1 MTQEERLQGTRGAP
15 CNDKWSNDLSIET
28 QQSTEMRFVVSE
40 NQAGLRLDVFLAQAD
55 ESFSRS
61 QIKNAIEEGDV
72 TVNGK
77 EPKVSQHLKAGDL
90 VELHLEAAIDAIA
103 VPQDIPL
110 NIVYED
116 ASIIV
121 INKPAGMVVHP
132 APGNA
137 DQTLVNA
144 LLFHC
149 HDLSGIGGVL
159 RPGIVHRLDKE
170 TSGLIV
176 AAKSDEAHRKLS
188 AQFEKHDVHKK
199 YVALVWGD
207 VKGQTGEIVLPVGRH
222 PVDRKKMSTKS
233 RRGKDAL
240 TLWKVRERYGV
251 ATLLD
256 VEIKTGRTHQI
267 RVHLT
272 ERGYPV
278 IGDAVYG
285 NPSKLQTVKDAAL
298 KAQLKSFS
306 RQALHAAQLS
316 FLHPQSGERVVF
328 AAPLPEDM
336 ENLRALLRAS
346 APLSTT
352 EIGLQNWK
360 DKLR

>member
-1 MTQEERLQGTRGAP
+1 
-15 CNDKWSNDLSIET
+15 
-28 QQSTEMRFVVSE
+28 MRFVVSE

-72 TVNGK
+72 TMNGK
-77 EPKVSQHLKAGDL
+77 PPKVSQHLKVGDV
-90 VELHLEAAIDAIA
+90 VEIHLEAAIDALAI
-103 VPQDIPL
+103 PQDIPL
-110 NIVYED
+110 SIVYED

-132 APGNA
+132 APGNP
-137 DQTLVNA
+137 DNTLVNA

-176 AAKSDEAHRKLS
+176 AAKSDEAHRSLS
-188 AQFEKHDVHKK
+188 AQFEKHEVHKK
-199 YVALVWGD
+199 YVTLVWGN
-207 VKGQTGEIVLPVGRH
+207 VKGQSGEILLPVGRH
-222 PVDRKKMSTKS
+222 PVDRKKMSTRS

-240 TLWKVRERYGV
+240 TLWKVRERYGL

-272 ERGYPV
+272 ERGYPL
-278 IGDAVYG
+278 IGDMVYG

-298 KAQLKSFS
+298 KAYLKLFQ

-328 AAPLPEDM
+328 TAPIPEDM
-336 ENLRALLRAS
+336 GNLRALFRAV
-346 APLSTT
+346 APVPGGNT
-352 EIGLQNWK
+352 GLQNWK

>member
-1 MTQEERLQGTRGAP
+1 M
-15 CNDKWSNDLSIET
+15 SIET
-28 QQSTEMRFVVSE
+28 DHSRELSFTVNPE
-40 NQAGLRLDVFLAQAD
+40 QAGLRLDVFLAQAD

-72 TVNGK
+72 LVNEK
-77 EPKVSQHLKAGDL
+77 KPKVSQHLKAGD
-90 VELHLEAAIDAIA
+90 VISLHLEPAIVAVAI
-103 VPQDIPL
+103 PQDIPL

-121 INKPAGMVVHP
+121 MNKAAGMVVHP
-132 APGNA
+132 APGNP
-137 DQTLVNA
+137 DNTLVNA

-188 AQFEKHDVHKK
+188 AQFEHHDVHKK
-199 YVALVWGD
+199 YIALVWGD
-207 VKGQTGEIVLPVGRH
+207 VKGQSGEIVLPVGRH
-222 PVDRKKMSTKS
+222 PVDRKKMSTKC
-233 RRGKDAL
+233 RQGKDAL
-240 TLWKVRERYGV
+240 TLWKVRERYGT

-256 VEIKTGRTHQI
+256 IEIKTGRTHQI
-267 RVHLT
+267 RVHLS

-278 IGDAVYG
+278 IGDVVYG
-285 NPSKLQTVKDAAL
+285 NASKLQTIKNAAL
-298 KAQLKSFS
+298 KAEIKSIE

-316 FLHPQSGERVVF
+316 FIHPQSNERMVF
-328 AAPLPEDM
+328 TAPLPQDL
-336 ENLRALLRAS
+336 ENLLKLFRAATPGYAGDS
-346 APLSTT
+346 
-352 EIGLQNWK
+352 GLQNWK
-360 DKLR
+360 DKIKG

>member
-1 MTQEERLQGTRGAP
+1 VTDDGPTNR
-15 CNDKWSNDLSIET
+15 DLSFT
-28 QQSTEMRFVVSE
+28 VSPS
-40 NQAGLRLDVFLAQAD
+40 QAGLRLDVFLAQTD
-55 ESFSRS
+55 DSFSRS
-61 QIKNAIEEGDV
+61 QIKIAIEEGVV

-77 EPKVSQHLKAGDL
+77 EPKVSQHLKDGDI
-90 VELHLEAAIDAIA
+90 VELHLEPAIDAVAI
-103 VPQDIPL
+103 PQNIPL
-110 NIVYED
+110 DIVYED

-132 APGNA
+132 APGNP

-188 AQFEKHDVHKK
+188 AQFEKHDVYKK

-207 VKGQTGEIVLPVGRH
+207 VKGASGEIVLPVGRH

-233 RRGKDAL
+233 RHGKDAL
-240 TLWKVRERYGV
+240 TLWKVRERYGT

-267 RVHLT
+267 RVHLS

-285 NPSKLQTVKDAAL
+285 NASKLQTVKNAEL
-298 KAQLKSFS
+298 KAGIKSLA

-316 FLHPQSGERVVF
+316 FVHPHGGERVVF
-328 AAPLPEDM
+328 TAPIPADM
-336 ENLRALLRAS
+336 DKLCGLFRAT
-346 APLSTT
+346 APSPAGNT
-352 EIGLQNWK
+352 GLQNWK

>member
-1 MTQEERLQGTRGAP
+1 LTTEGDFA
-15 CNDKWSNDLSIET
+15 KDLSFPVLPE
-28 QQSTEMRFVVSE
+28 
-40 NQAGLRLDVFLAQAD
+40 QAGLRLDVFLAQAD
-55 ESFSRS
+55 ASFSRS

-72 TVNGK
+72 LVNGK
-77 EPKVSQHLKAGDL
+77 EPKVSQHLKAGD
-90 VELHLEAAIDAIA
+90 VVTLHIEAAVEAVA
-103 VPQDIPL
+103 VPQNIPL
-110 NIVYED
+110 YIIYED
-116 ASIIV
+116 SSIIV

-132 APGNA
+132 APGNP

-176 AAKSDEAHRKLS
+176 AAKTDEAHRNLS

-199 YVALVWGD
+199 YIALVWGN
-207 VKGQTGEIVLPVGRH
+207 VKGASGEIVLPVGRH

-233 RRGKDAL
+233 RHGKDAL
-240 TLWKVRERYGV
+240 TLWKVKERFGP

-256 VEIKTGRTHQI
+256 IEIKTGRTHQI

-272 ERGYPV
+272 ERGWPV

-285 NPSKLQTVKDAAL
+285 THRMQTIKDPVL
-298 KAQLKSFS
+298 KSQLKSFD
-306 RQALHAAQLS
+306 RHALHAAQLS
-316 FLHPQSGERVVF
+316 FVHPQKGERMVF
-328 AAPLPEDM
+328 TAPMPPDM
-336 ENLRALLRAS
+336 ENLCNAFRAVLPPSLRES
-346 APLSTT
+346 
-352 EIGLQNWK
+352 GLQSWK
-360 DKLR
+360 DKLKG

>member
-1 MTQEERLQGTRGAP
+1 VIDGAP
-15 CNDKWSNDLSIET
+15 ANRNLSFT
-28 QQSTEMRFVVSE
+28 VSPE
-40 NQAGLRLDVFLAQAD
+40 QAGLRLDVFLAQAD

-61 QIKNAIEEGDV
+61 RIKYAIEEGDV

-77 EPKVSQHLKAGDL
+77 PPKVSQHLKDGDVVSL
-90 VELHLEAAIDAIA
+90 FVEDPVDAVAI
-103 VPQDIPL
+103 PQDIPL
-110 NIVYED
+110 NIIYED
-116 ASIIV
+116 SAIVV

-132 APGNA
+132 APGNP
-137 DQTLVNA
+137 DNTLVNA

-159 RPGIVHRLDKE
+159 RPGIVHRLDKD

-176 AAKSDEAHRKLS
+176 AAKSDEAHRRLS
-188 AQFEKHDVHKK
+188 QQFEKHDVHKN

-207 VKGQTGEIVLPVGRH
+207 VKGQSGEIVLPVGRH

-233 RRGKDAL
+233 RHGKDAL
-240 TLWKVRERYGV
+240 TLWRVRERYGT

-256 VEIKTGRTHQI
+256 IEIKTGRTHQI
-267 RVHLT
+267 RVHLS

-285 NPSKLQTVKDAAL
+285 NASKLQTIKQAAL
-298 KAQLKSFS
+298 KAGIKSLE

-316 FLHPQSGERVVF
+316 FIHPQSNDRLVF
-328 AAPLPEDM
+328 SAPLPEDM
-336 ENLRALLRAS
+336 ENLLSLFRAA
-346 APLSTT
+346 APGYTRES
-352 EIGLQNWK
+352 GLKTWK
-360 DKLR
+360 DQINHLEANCRGMK

>member
-1 MTQEERLQGTRGAP
+1 MTIENESSRDLPFTVSPEQE
-15 CNDKWSNDLSIET
+15 
-28 QQSTEMRFVVSE
+28 
-40 NQAGLRLDVFLAQAD
+40 GLRLDVFLAQAD

-61 QIKNAIEEGDV
+61 QIKYAIEEGDV

-77 EPKVSQHLKAGDL
+77 EPKVSQHLKAGDTI
-90 VELHLEAAIDAIA
+90 VLHLEPALAAVA

-132 APGNA
+132 APGNP

-144 LLFHC
+144 LLYHC

-188 AQFEKHDVHKK
+188 LQFEHHDVHKK
-199 YVALVWGD
+199 YLALVWGD
-207 VKGQTGEIVLPVGRH
+207 VKGASGEIVLPVGRH
-222 PVDRKKMSTKS
+222 PGDRKKMSTRSK
-233 RRGKDAL
+233 RGKDAL
-240 TLWKVRERYGV
+240 TLWKVRERYGT

-256 VEIKTGRTHQI
+256 IEIKTGRTHQI
-267 RVHLT
+267 RVHLA

-278 IGDAVYG
+278 IGDGVYG
-285 NPSKLQTVKDAAL
+285 NASKIQMIKNAGL
-298 KAQLKSFS
+298 KAEIKALQ
-306 RQALHAAQLS
+306 RHALHAAELS
-316 FLHPQSGERVVF
+316 FIHPQSENRIVF
-328 AAPLPEDM
+328 SAALPEDL
-336 ENLRALLRAS
+336 EKLRTAFQAS
-346 APLSTT
+346 TPGNAADS
-352 EIGLQNWK
+352 GLQNWK
-360 DKLR
+360 DRLKV

>member
-1 MTQEERLQGTRGAP
+1 MSVEAEQSR
-15 CNDKWSNDLSIET
+15 DLSFI
-28 QQSTEMRFVVSE
+28 VSPLH
-40 NQAGLRLDVFLAQAD
+40 AGFRLDVFLAQAD

-61 QIKNAIEEGDV
+61 QIKNAIAEGDV

-77 EPKVSQHLKAGDL
+77 EPKVSQHLKAGDI
-90 VELHLEAAIDAIA
+90 VVLHLEPAIDAVA
-103 VPQDIPL
+103 VPQNIPL
-110 NIVYED
+110 DIVYED
-116 ASIIV
+116 ASVVV

-132 APGNA
+132 APGNP
-137 DQTLVNA
+137 DNTLVNA

-188 AQFEKHDVHKK
+188 TQFEKHDVHKK

-207 VKGQTGEIVLPVGRH
+207 VKGQSGEIVLPVGRH

-233 RRGKDAL
+233 RHGKDAL
-240 TLWKVRERYGV
+240 TLWKVRERFGT

-285 NPSKLQTVKDAAL
+285 NASKLQSIKNAAL
-298 KAQLKSFS
+298 KAAIKSLD

-316 FLHPQSGERVVF
+316 FLHPQSNERMAF
-328 AAPLPEDM
+328 TAPLPRDI
-336 ENLRALLRAS
+336 ENLLSVFRAATPGYIGES
-346 APLSTT
+346 
-352 EIGLQNWK
+352 GLQTWK
-360 DKLR
+360 DKLKG